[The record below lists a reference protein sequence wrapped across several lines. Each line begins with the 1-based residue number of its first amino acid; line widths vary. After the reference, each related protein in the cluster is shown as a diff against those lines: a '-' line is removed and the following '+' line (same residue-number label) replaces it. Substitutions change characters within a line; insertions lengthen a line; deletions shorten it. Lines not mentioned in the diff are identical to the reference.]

1 MTEFQTLIKE
11 RRSASNFVEGYEVTQ
26 EALMNIFEIVKYGP
40 SAFNLQ
46 HTHYITVLD
55 PSMKK
60 ALKEA
65 ANNQHKVQTA
75 SAVIIVTG
83 SKIAHEQSGTIYE
96 GLHSL
101 GILNK
106 QEYDLMVSDTV
117 NFYHAGGEVFKRDE
131 AIRNGSLSA
140 MLFMLA
146 AKDQGFDTCPMI
158 GFDQLKVK
166 ELLEIDDDQEV
177 VMMITLGKE
186 KVSSRKPRGYR
197 KPTSEYVTFIK

>member
-1 MTEFQTLIKE
+1 
-11 RRSASNFVEGYEVTQ
+11 
-26 EALMNIFEIVKYGP
+26 
-40 SAFNLQ
+40 
-46 HTHYITVLD
+46 
-55 PSMKK
+55 MKK

-83 SKIAHEQSGTIYE
+83 SKIAHEQAGTIYE

>member
-26 EALMNIFEIVKYGP
+26 EALMKIFEVVKYGP

-83 SKIAHEQSGTIYE
+83 SKIAHEQAGTIYE

-158 GFDQLKVK
+158 GFDQLKVR
-166 ELLEIDDDQEV
+166 ELLKIDDDQEV